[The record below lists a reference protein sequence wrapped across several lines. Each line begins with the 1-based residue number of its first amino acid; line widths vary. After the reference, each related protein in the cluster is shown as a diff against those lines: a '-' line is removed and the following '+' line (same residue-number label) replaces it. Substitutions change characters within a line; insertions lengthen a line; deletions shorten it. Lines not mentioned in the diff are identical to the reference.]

1 MDEFTII
8 LTLKAVKDLDAFSDR
23 ICMKITDSMKKIL
36 KENPFPRGKLVRKIK
51 GKKST
56 FYRLRTDKHRVFYM
70 IEAEKV
76 VILRILSRKDA
87 EKFIRS
93 LN

>member
-1 MDEFTII
+1 LNEFSLI
-8 LTLKAVKDLDAFSDR
+8 LTPKAVKDLDAFSNR
-23 ICMKITDSMKKIL
+23 ICIKIADSMNVL
-36 KENPFPRGKLVRKIK
+36 RENPFPRGKLIRKIK
-51 GKKST
+51 GTRST
-56 FYRLRTDKHRVFYM
+56 FYRLRIDKYRVFYM

-76 VILRILSRKDA
+76 VILRVLSKKDA